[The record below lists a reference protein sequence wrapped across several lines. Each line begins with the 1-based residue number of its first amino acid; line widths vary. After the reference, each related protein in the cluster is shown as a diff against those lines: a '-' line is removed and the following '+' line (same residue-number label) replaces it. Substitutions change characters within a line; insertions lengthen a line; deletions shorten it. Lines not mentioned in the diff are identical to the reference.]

1 MKSPKFAMPIA
12 CLLLTA
18 TLIGCGSDDAND
30 PAPPIQ
36 PPGAVI
42 GPVSAANPL
51 TVSGMVIDRG
61 TFAFSVEDDDDD
73 RRGIQPGMIA
83 RVEGAL
89 GAGDASIRATK
100 TMLSRAELRGPITSL
115 NGDGTYSVMGV
126 AVLITPQTVLE
137 GPIPAKPATVGD
149 MVQVHGYPYFTGG
162 ATGESRLV
170 ATRIQWRG
178 NNAIYK
184 TVVTLGLTAS
194 TTPCPTCPI
203 AGVQLRL
210 PSLTINVPPSALR
223 GVNFPIS
230 AGTMLRVRAAAPVNG
245 IATATEVSNFVT
257 DPLLADARTTLR
269 GILLT
274 SAADDFRL
282 GGYTL
287 RISAQTTITGG
298 TRSELVNARF
308 VEVRGIYRSGAI
320 EVGSIRLL

>member
-1 MKSPKFAMPIA
+1 V
-12 CLLLTA
+12 
-18 TLIGCGSDDAND
+18 
-30 PAPPIQ
+30 Q

-42 GPVSAANPL
+42 GSVSAISPL
-51 TVSGMVIDRG
+51 TVSAMVVDPS
-61 TFAFSVEDDDDD
+61 TFRFTFEDDDDD
-73 RRGIQPGMIA
+73 QRGILPGMIA
-83 RVEGAL
+83 RVDGAL
-89 GAGDASIRATK
+89 GAGDLSIRATK
-100 TMLSRAELRGPITSL
+100 TMMSRAELRGPITSL

-126 AVLITPQTVLE
+126 AVVTTPQTVLD

-162 ATGESRLV
+162 ATGESRLI

-178 NNAIYK
+178 SNAIYK

-210 PSLTINVPPSALR
+210 PNLTINVPASSLR
-223 GVNFPIS
+223 GVNLPIS
-230 AGTMLRVRAAAPVNG
+230 AGTMLRVRTGAPVNG
-245 IATATEVSNFVT
+245 VATATELSNFVT

-269 GILLT
+269 GLLLT

-287 RISAQTTITGG
+287 RISAQTTISGG
-298 TRSELVNARF
+298 TRGDLFNARL
-308 VEVRGIYRSGAI
+308 VEVRGVYRGGII